1 MFVLVVIRHGSGKVF
16 QYCKTPIFQ
25 QKVEDCIVLILHPLV
40 MKNGFV
46 ILA

>member
-1 MFVLVVIRHGSGKVF
+1 MFVHVVTRHGSGKVF
-16 QYCKTPIFQ
+16 HCLRTPIFQ
-25 QKVEDCIVLILHPLV
+25 QKVEDGIVQILHLLV